1 MGEQL
6 ITDIIL
12 LIVIISEKDALT
24 NIIVQNHSYDVC
36 GIFKVD
42 QVKSPKNPHNEGKHY
57 LFTLC
62 NHLNPIVHFWLHHT
76 ADCTEKSFCVLAH
89 KSRRVGKRKVGMVT
103 QGCCVH
109 DSYWGCL

>member
-42 QVKSPKNPHNEGKHY
+42 QVKSPK
-57 LFTLC
+57 
-62 NHLNPIVHFWLHHT
+62 
-76 ADCTEKSFCVLAH
+76 KSPQQ
-89 KSRRVGKRKVGMVT
+89 R
-103 QGCCVH
+103 
-109 DSYWGCL
+109 

>member
-24 NIIVQNHSYDVC
+24 NIIVQNHCYDVC

-42 QVKSPKNPHNEGKHY
+42 QVKSPQNPHNEGKHY

-62 NHLNPIVHFWLHHT
+62 NYPLEPYSAPLVTSYCRLH
-76 ADCTEKSFCVLAH
+76 
-89 KSRRVGKRKVGMVT
+89 RKEFL
-103 QGCCVH
+103 CA
-109 DSYWGCL
+109 